1 MLFGAGWVLYSK
13 TVYEIEN
20 AIKKNEF
27 AKKKKKKNRDNYFF
41 YLYTFYLLEVH
52 SSMIAAN
59 CTLMIIWIA
68 LVAPGRYGHG

>member
-1 MLFGAGWVLYSK
+1 LFGAGWVLYSK

-20 AIKKNEF
+20 